1 MFLDSRGRPVRMDV
15 NLAAI
20 CEPIVY
26 RPPACYWDSFTLLN
40 KILTF
45 IPYSQLVLCVYT
57 LYSPHHNM
65 FRLHRAI
72 LR

>member
-1 MFLDSRGRPVRMDV
+1 MFRIPSWSTYLGFFLIFVEC
-15 NLAAI
+15 I
-20 CEPIVY
+20 
-26 RPPACYWDSFTLLN
+26 LLLYVIN

-57 LYSPHHNM
+57 LYSFFHNM
-65 FRLHRAI
+65 FRLQRAI